1 MKSNLL
7 KGRSQSE
14 RPSVKNLAIR
24 VVFLYA
30 SLSSFWM
37 LFSHRLPGVQSYD
50 LTGLA
55 CSVAVVGWGFVLLTC
70 GLLSLLICQIVR
82 SLEEKCSAIQ
92 SVIESTTD
100 PIFVKDIQGRY
111 VTVNSAGASLL
122 GKPIEEVQ
130 GRNDTELF
138 TPKTAQQIVDS
149 DQRVMAISETQ
160 TYQEVAKIKRS
171 GRTFLTSQSACPN
184 FQGLV
189 IGVINI
195 AQEITSRLRRI
206 VEVMRADFAAI
217 LLKED
222 RHLLRRQDG
231 SQLWAIVSM
240 NPIFD
245 AAGNC
250 VGALGAIADITERK
264 RLEEKLQY
272 YAFYDPLTGLPNRA
286 LFLARTAELIERVSL
301 GEAGLFAVLFLDL
314 ERFGIVKYSLGH
326 LVADKLLIATARRLE
341 KCLRPTDTAA
351 RVGSDEFAILLAD
364 IENVSQVQ
372 RIAERIY
379 LQLAKPFDLDGHEV
393 FSTTNIGIA
402 LSWKDEHLAHRQSIS
417 SCQDAI
423 NSVSNR
429 VSIQEN
435 PHSQLPTLIYHQPED
450 ILRDADTAMHDAKAH
465 SQAHCAVF
473 HPAMHSGALT
483 RLQLESDL
491 HRAIQRQ
498 QFKVYYQPIVS
509 LATLRIAGFEALVRW
524 EHPSRGMVSPA
535 EFIPLAEE
543 TGLISLIDRWVLREA
558 CQQLGV
564 WQRAFP
570 APQPLMISVNL
581 SGVQLGQPL
590 MIERL
595 DQVLR
600 ETGIDG
606 GSLKLEITESVIV
619 ENTAAEIGMLEQL
632 KALGIQLSIDDFGT
646 GYSTLARL
654 HQLPVDTLKIDRSF
668 VSRMTADGHN
678 SEIVHTIVT
687 LAHTLGMDA
696 VAEGVETPEQ
706 LDLLR
711 TLQCEYGQGYLFSKP
726 VDSSAARAL
735 LLSERFPNH
744 NN

>member
-1 MKSNLL
+1 
-7 KGRSQSE
+7 
-14 RPSVKNLAIR
+14 
-24 VVFLYA
+24 
-30 SLSSFWM
+30 
-37 LFSHRLPGVQSYD
+37 
-50 LTGLA
+50 
-55 CSVAVVGWGFVLLTC
+55 
-70 GLLSLLICQIVR
+70 
-82 SLEEKCSAIQ
+82 
-92 SVIESTTD
+92 
-100 PIFVKDIQGRY
+100 
-111 VTVNSAGASLL
+111 
-122 GKPIEEVQ
+122 
-130 GRNDTELF
+130 
-138 TPKTAQQIVDS
+138 
-149 DQRVMAISETQ
+149 
-160 TYQEVAKIKRS
+160 
-171 GRTFLTSQSACPN
+171 
-184 FQGLV
+184 
-189 IGVINI
+189 
-195 AQEITSRLRRI
+195 
-206 VEVMRADFAAI
+206 
-217 LLKED
+217 
-222 RHLLRRQDG
+222 
-231 SQLWAIVSM
+231 M